1 MEYLLKKKC
10 SSWVWI
16 YRKYLKLL
24 KNICKID
31 DRNLNSYH
39 FFTFKFLMRGDA
51 MILNNEEYKNF
62 KQGMTVEDV
71 IQYKDFNRNLIIVK
85 INGNLVNKNDYNK
98 RKLKQDDKVEIHYLL
113 AGG

>member
-1 MEYLLKKKC
+1 
-10 SSWVWI
+10 
-16 YRKYLKLL
+16 
-24 KNICKID
+24 
-31 DRNLNSYH
+31 
-39 FFTFKFLMRGDA
+39 
-51 MILNNEEYKNF
+51 MILNNEEYKNY

-71 IQYKDFNRNLIIVK
+71 IEYKDFNRNLIIVK